1 MNKRCIGCGAVLQDT
16 DKKALGYTP
25 KLNNKYCMRCFRL
38 TNYNDLTV
46 SDVAKDN
53 NKIIDIVN
61 KSGIYSFFLI
71 DSLTINKEIIDIYSK
86 IATKKCILLTKVD
99 LLPRNINLNNYVN
112 NIKYVYKIKEEIYP
126 LSVKSKL
133 NINKIV
139 RIMDE
144 KNIKKAYVLGCTNA
158 GKSTMINMLLNNNTI
173 TTSRMPNTTI
183 DFININLED
192 KIITDTPG
200 FMVEASPFIT
210 DNNYIKKNDYKES
223 LKPLTYQT
231 KDNTNLIIEERFV
244 LGSFGFNS
252 VTTYFNNNIVVKK
265 SYKDITDYTS
275 FNILDNT
282 DIVIKNLGFINIKKK
297 ASIKVANE
305 LVPFIEFRPSLV
317 GISYE

>member
-86 IATKKCILLTKVD
+86 ITTKKCILLTKVD

>member
-86 IATKKCILLTKVD
+86 ITTKKCILLTKVD

-282 DIVIKNLGFINIKKK
+282 DIVIKNLGFINIKKN

>member
-86 IATKKCILLTKVD
+86 ITTKKCILLTKVD

-133 NINKIV
+133 NTNKIV
-139 RIMDE
+139 CIMDE

-210 DNNYIKKNDYKES
+210 NNNYIKKNDYKEP

-231 KDNTNLIIEERFV
+231 KDNTNLIIEERFA

-265 SYKDITDYTS
+265 SYKNITDYTG